1 MEENKNYGD
10 FFVKNNQ
17 PEENKTINDDN
28 ESITISKVKQI
39 AVILVGWL
47 GLQLFASVIVLIAT
61 LIIGDVT
68 SLPEND
74 LVKLDGYINIA
85 SYAVITIALLAIL
98 GLPVIKKLIKQFT
111 NLEKVGKGFMYGGIL
126 LGTSIAY
133 NMIIMLI
140 FPDFGGSNDNQN
152 AVDSL
157 ITQMPVLSFF
167 MVVIFAPLVEEIT
180 YRLGLTGIFK
190 NKNKIVALIIS
201 SVIFG
206 LIHFNFMSEDMK
218 TELIALPS
226 YIISGV
232 VLGLAYLNEDS
243 LATSITAHLTNN
255 LIAFL
260 TTFIPA
266 EAIIS
271 RLF

>member
-1 MEENKNYGD
+1 MDEQKNYSEL
-10 FFVKNNQ
+10 FVDNNQ
-17 PEENKTINDDN
+17 PEENKPINDDN
-28 ESITISKVKQI
+28 ESITISKAKQI
-39 AVILVGWL
+39 GIIAIGWIGL
-47 GLQLFASVIVLIAT
+47 SVVAFIISFILQLIL
-61 LIIGDVT
+61 GDINL
-68 SLPEND
+68 LPELTIIKIN
-74 LVKLDGYINIA
+74 GYINLACYVIILA
-85 SYAVITIALLAIL
+85 AVLAVL
-98 GLPVIKKLIKQFT
+98 GLPVIKKLIKQFK
-111 NLEKVGKGFMYGGIL
+111 NLEKVGKGLMYGGIL
-126 LGTSIAY
+126 LGSSIAY
-133 NMIIMLI
+133 NMIVSLL
-140 FPDFGGSNDNQN
+140 FPDFGGSNENQVAIN
-152 AVDSL
+152 DMIL
-157 ITQMPVLSFF
+157 NMPVSTFF
-167 MVVIFAPLVEEIT
+167 MVVILAPALEEIT

-190 NKNKIVALIIS
+190 NKNKILALAIS

-206 LIHFNFMSEDMK
+206 LIHFNPLSTDLK

-255 LIAFL
+255 LLAYI